1 MSASA
6 PKAMINRITVRRVTV
21 EKMLA
26 TMREF
31 GANGWELLVLWIGEI
46 EPSGESAHVIQA
58 FVPKQKA
65 LTSEDGVGYFVSG
78 ETLFELNRA
87 LAETGLRLIA
97 QVHSH
102 PRMAYHSEADDR
114 YAIVTAE
121 GGYSLVVPDF
131 GDAPADPCAWAA
143 YQLRGQEW
151 LELDESDVTRIFK
164 VIE

>member
-1 MSASA
+1 MNAGTQN
-6 PKAMINRITVRRVTV
+6 KMIKHISVRRSAI
-21 EKMLA
+21 EKMLE

-31 GANGWELLVLWIGEI
+31 GANGWELLALWVGEI
-46 EPSGESAHVIQA
+46 EPSGEAAHVVQA

-65 LTSEDGVGYFVSG
+65 LTSEEGVGYFVSG

-102 PRMAYHSEADDR
+102 PHMAYHSEADDR

-151 LELDESDVTRIFK
+151 LELDESDVRRIFK